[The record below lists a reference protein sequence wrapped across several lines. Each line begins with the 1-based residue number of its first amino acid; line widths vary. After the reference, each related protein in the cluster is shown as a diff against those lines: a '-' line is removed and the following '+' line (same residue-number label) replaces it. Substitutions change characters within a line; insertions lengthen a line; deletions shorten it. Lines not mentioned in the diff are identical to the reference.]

1 MFHLMNLDSNYPCGN
16 PPSAVIFRE
25 KKNRVYMIIM
35 VNMQR
40 PKYFKFLTRNRME
53 DLFCYKITK
62 KKMYIRETGHNGFF
76 YIEQNRHL
84 YAYSTK
90 RFFFLPPPPLYI
102 YIHSKLSRNVISKSC
117 SIFSFINCIIF
128 LIKVQ

>member
-1 MFHLMNLDSNYPCGN
+1 
-16 PPSAVIFRE
+16 
-25 KKNRVYMIIM
+25 
-35 VNMQR
+35 MQR
-40 PKYFKFLTRNRME
+40 LKYFKFLTRNRME

-62 KKMYIRETGHNGFF
+62 KCTSEKLAIMAFYTFNETAICMH
-76 YIEQNRHL
+76 ISQN
-84 YAYSTK
+84 
-90 RFFFLPPPPLYI
+90 FFLSLTLPLYPSLLLYI